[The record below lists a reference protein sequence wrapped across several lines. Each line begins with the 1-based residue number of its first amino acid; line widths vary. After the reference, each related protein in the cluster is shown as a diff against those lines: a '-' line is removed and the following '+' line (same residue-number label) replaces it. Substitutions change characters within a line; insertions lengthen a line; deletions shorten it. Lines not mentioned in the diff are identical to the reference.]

1 VGLTRRGDGGFRLLP
16 DGRLMTIIVD
26 LAGQVPEESDV
37 LEMIRDS
44 WAELGVRLFTK
55 PFARDVFRNRIFA
68 GDSIMS
74 VWTGLENGLPT
85 AEFSPSELAPVD
97 QNNLEWPK
105 WGQYYQTHGLSG
117 EPPSLPEAKEL
128 VELLDQWQ
136 AADDIAARAEVWEK
150 MLSIFTNQVFTIGT
164 VAAVPQPIV
173 VSNRLHNVPESQI
186 WSFSPG
192 NFFGIYRPD
201 IFWLDPAPK

>member
-1 VGLTRRGDGGFRLLP
+1 
-16 DGRLMTIIVD
+16 MTIIVD

-37 LEMIRDS
+37 LELIRDS
-44 WAELGVRLFTK
+44 WAQLGIRLFTK
-55 PFARDVFRNRIFA
+55 PFVRDVFRNRIFA

-128 VELLDQWQ
+128 VELLEQWQ